1 MNEISIRFGEGN
13 RLSGIACFPDD
24 ASTVQQRPA
33 VVFISAG
40 LLPKSG
46 PYRMYTELS
55 RSIASLGFATLRFD
69 LSGNGDSLGSI
80 TAASADRTTVEDT
93 KTALDEMQHRY
104 GFQQFILLGLC
115 SGAEASHKTALA
127 DVRVAGIVSLDGFIS
142 KNITY
147 YFWHYLP
154 RVFSLDKWQDFFRSK
169 TRRLLN
175 SGQDESYPR
184 DSSVNFWNDEYPGRR
199 QLAAEY
205 KHLCDRNVRQ
215 LMIFSGGS
223 QNCSYERQFHDVFS
237 DVPCRSLVDVYL
249 FRKAD
254 HTYVLSK
261 DRRSLQRVVCRW
273 LRTRFANDRSSQ
285 ESVPCKPERRYLIK
299 RERPANSTLNRTVDS
314 APRRGEEF

>member
-24 ASTVQQRPA
+24 ASSVQQRPA

-46 PYRMYTELS
+46 PYRMYTELA
-55 RSIASLGFATLRFD
+55 RSISSNGFASLRFD

-104 GFQQFILLGLC
+104 GLHQFILFGLC

-127 DVRVAGIVSLDGFIS
+127 DERVAGIVSLDGFIS

-154 RVFSLDKWQDFFRSK
+154 RVFSLDKWKDFLQNK
-169 TRRLLN
+169 ARRLLN
-175 SGQDESYPR
+175 SGQDASYPR

-205 KHLCDRNVRQ
+205 KDLCDRNVRQ
-215 LMIFSGGS
+215 LLIFSGGS
-223 QNCSYERQFHDVFS
+223 QNCSYERQFNDVFA
-237 DVPCRSLVDVYL
+237 DVPCRSLVDVHL

-254 HTYVLSK
+254 HTYVLSE
-261 DRRSLQRVVCRW
+261 DRRALQGVVCRW
-273 LRTRFANDRSSQ
+273 LRVRFSNDLSSQ
-285 ESVPCKPERRYLIK
+285 ESVPGDPIRRHLI
-299 RERPANSTLNRTVDS
+299 RQETSATSTLNRTVDS